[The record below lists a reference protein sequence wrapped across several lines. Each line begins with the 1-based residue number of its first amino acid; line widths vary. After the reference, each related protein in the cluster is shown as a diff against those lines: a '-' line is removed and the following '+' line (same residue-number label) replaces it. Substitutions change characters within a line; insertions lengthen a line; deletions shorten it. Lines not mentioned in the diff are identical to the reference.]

1 MKMMMNGNSMLTR
14 IEYIDLKNRLN
25 KLYDEV
31 ESIDKQIDML
41 ILKRND
47 LINKVES
54 GVAILVKYGSIKDT

>member
-1 MKMMMNGNSMLTR
+1 MMMNGNSMLTR